1 MDFVSLLKFVHVCA
15 AVLWVGGG
23 ITMLLGGFLLSRT
36 RTAQEQMAHI
46 RTVALLGPRLFMPT
60 SIVTLLSGL
69 SLQYAAGWGWQP
81 FTVLGLI
88 GVAFTAAFGALIL
101 GPSCER
107 AAKMAQSWGAVSAL
121 PMLRRIYRLA
131 ALDYAVQVSIVFLM
145 VIKPGWQDLAI
156 LGGLGAIIA
165 LAALAAFRPLPRL
178 TT

>member
-1 MDFVSLLKFVHVCA
+1 MDFVSLLKFIHISA

-23 ITMLLGGFLLSRT
+23 IAMLLGGLLLART
-36 RTAQEQMAHI
+36 RPADDQMAHI
-46 RTVALLGPRLFMPT
+46 RTVALLGPRLFMPA
-60 SIVTLLSGL
+60 SLLTLLSGL
-69 SLQYAAGWGWQP
+69 SLQVAAGWGWQP

-88 GVAFTAAFGALIL
+88 GVAFTAAFGAMVL

-131 ALDYAVQVSIVFLM
+131 AFDYAVQIGIVFLM
-145 VIKPGWQDLAI
+145 VVKPGWQDLAI
-156 LGGLGAIIA
+156 LGGLGAIIT

>member
-23 ITMLLGGFLLSRT
+23 MTMVLGGLLLARART
-36 RTAQEQMAHI
+36 PDDQMAHI
-46 RTVALLGPRLFMPT
+46 RTVALLGTRLFMPA
-60 SIVTLLSGL
+60 SIATLVSGL
-69 SLQYAAGWGWQP
+69 SLQFAAGWGWQP

-88 GVAFTAAFGALIL
+88 GVAFTATFGAMVL

-131 ALDYAVQVSIVFLM
+131 ALDYAVQFSVIFLM
-145 VIKPGWQDLAI
+145 VTKPGWQDMAI
-156 LGGLGAIIA
+156 LAGLGAVIA

>member
-23 ITMLLGGFLLSRT
+23 ITMVMGGLLLARSRSPDD
-36 RTAQEQMAHI
+36 QMAHI
-46 RTVALLGPRLFMPT
+46 RTVALLGPRLFMPA
-60 SIVTLLSGL
+60 SLMTLLSGL
-69 SLQYAAGWGWQP
+69 SLQFTAGWGWQP

-88 GVAFTAAFGALIL
+88 GVVFTATFGATIL

-107 AAKMAQSWGAVSAL
+107 AAKMAQSWGAASTL

-131 ALDYAVQVSIVFLM
+131 GLDYAVQISVVFLM
-145 VIKPGWQDLAI
+145 VTKPAWQDLAI
-156 LGGLGAIIA
+156 LVGLGAVIA

-178 TT
+178 TA

>member
-23 ITMLLGGFLLSRT
+23 ITMVLGGLLLART
-36 RTAQEQMAHI
+36 RSPDDQMTHV
-46 RTVALLGPRLFMPT
+46 RTVALLGTRLFMPA
-60 SIVTLLSGL
+60 SLVTLVSGL
-69 SLQYAAGWGWQP
+69 SLQFAAGWGWQP

-88 GVAFTAAFGALIL
+88 GVAFTATFGAMVL

-131 ALDYAVQVSIVFLM
+131 ALDYAVQISIVFLM
-145 VIKPGWQDLAI
+145 VVKPGWQDLAI
-156 LGGLGAIIA
+156 LVGLGAVIA

-178 TT
+178 TA

>member
-23 ITMLLGGFLLSRT
+23 ITMLLGGFLLART
-36 RTAQEQMAHI
+36 RPAEDQLAHI
-46 RTVALLGPRLFMPT
+46 RMVALLGPRIFMPA

-69 SLQYAAGWGWQP
+69 SLQFAAGWGWQP

-88 GVAFTAAFGALIL
+88 GVAVTATFGAMVL

-107 AAKMAQSWGAVSAL
+107 AVKMAQSWGAVSAL

-131 ALDYAVQVSIVFLM
+131 ALDYAVQISIVFLM
-145 VIKPGWQDLAI
+145 VTKPGWQDLAI
-156 LGGLGAIIA
+156 LAGLGAVIT

-178 TT
+178 TA